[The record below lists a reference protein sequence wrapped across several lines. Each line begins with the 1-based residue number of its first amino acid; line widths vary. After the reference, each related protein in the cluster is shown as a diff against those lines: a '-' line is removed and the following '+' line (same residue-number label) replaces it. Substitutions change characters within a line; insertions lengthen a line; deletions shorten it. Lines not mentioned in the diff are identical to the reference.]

1 MSGSGDTDQIV
12 KNILIIGGSYFAG
25 RVCVE
30 ELVKQPDMVV
40 YVFNRGRQ
48 PLNLPGVVELRGDR
62 EHPEQLRSAIPP
74 CEWAAVIDFCAY
86 TPFHVE
92 TLLKNLRGPV
102 EQYIFISTT
111 TVLRKTHALPAT
123 EEGPT
128 LAGPQ
133 GELGPNAD
141 YGYDKAMAEKRALEL
156 CTETGTA
163 LTVLRPAIIYGY
175 YNYAPRETYFFNLL
189 CTQSPFVIPVEDLAL
204 FSFIWVVDMA
214 HLIIRCIGDERT
226 YAQTFNLASDEFI
239 SYLRIVEVLEEI
251 TGKSIKPTRM
261 PAEEIDRRRIPLP
274 FPLKEHLL
282 YSGAKIQRLFDFSYT
297 PFRKGIREALK
308 YYLAVQR
315 QRAASTSP

>member
-1 MSGSGDTDQIV
+1 M

-30 ELVKQPDMVV
+30 ELVKQPGVVV

-48 PLNLPGVVELRGDR
+48 PLNLPGVIELRGDR
-62 EHPEQLRSAIPP
+62 EDPEQLRSAIPAR
-74 CEWAAVIDFCAY
+74 EWAAVIDFCAY
-86 TPFHVE
+86 TPSHVE
-92 TLLKNLRGPV
+92 ALLENLPGSV
-102 EQYIFISTT
+102 AQYIFISTT
-111 TVLRKTHALPAT
+111 TVLKKSHALPAT
-123 EEGPT
+123 EEGPILT
-128 LAGPQ
+128 GPQ
-133 GELGPNAD
+133 SELGPSGD
-141 YGYDKAMAEKRALEL
+141 YGYDKVMAEKRAREI
-156 CTETGTA
+156 CTDTRAA
-163 LTVLRPAIIYGY
+163 LTILRPAIIYGY

-189 CTQSPFVIPVEDLAL
+189 RTQSPFVIPIEDLAL

-239 SYLRIVEVLEEI
+239 SYLRIIEVLEEI

-261 PAEEIDRRRIPLP
+261 PAEDIDRRGIPLP

-297 PFRKGIREALK
+297 PFKRGIREALK
-308 YYLAVQR
+308 YYLTVQKQKAV
-315 QRAASTSP
+315 STPP